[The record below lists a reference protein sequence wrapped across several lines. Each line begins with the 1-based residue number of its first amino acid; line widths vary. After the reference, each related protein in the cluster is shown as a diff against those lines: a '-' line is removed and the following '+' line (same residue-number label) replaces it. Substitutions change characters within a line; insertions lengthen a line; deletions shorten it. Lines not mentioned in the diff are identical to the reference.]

1 MELALRFL
9 RLSVVAAGLAVPG
22 SALALTSNNV
32 ALGNVLVGTTGTSTG
47 TVNRGTDDETLAMF
61 DTSGCTGV
69 TITPGETLPK
79 TFTTE
84 NATLSFDVMLTPAAR
99 AAYSCTVVLRA
110 GDNTNLGMFQV
121 TGQGIAPVLM
131 VDTNALTFG
140 EVKLSG
146 ATATRTF
153 TISNGGDAGTT
164 LTVSALTRSGTNP
177 GDYSTSPAT
186 PYSIVPGT
194 PRTVTVTF
202 DPSALGARTADLTVQ
217 SNDPIEATEVL
228 TLTGTGV
235 TPMIATAND
244 PTNFGVVTV
253 GTAEYVD
260 VMVSNSGTGTL
271 TVQSAAI
278 SAASGSWFSFYN
290 APDPDCDGLTSCNFD
305 PDLAIAAT
313 PVAVSIRCMPPIGA
327 AGTQT
332 RTLTFTSDST
342 GGDATVT
349 LSCTAGRPDIE
360 ASPTSLSFG
369 NVELGAMA
377 TPQGLTVTNIGTEDL
392 SISSA
397 TLTGPMANQFMV
409 TAGAGGAQTLMPGMM
424 ASWMITCAP
433 NVEGVI
439 TGTAFS
445 IVSNAVNSP
454 TLNVPLA
461 CTGGRLTSNQTT
473 FDFGAVRAGDSATL
487 NFTLRNTGTTTISNF
502 VAVFN
507 APADAAYT
515 VEGLPVSL
523 SAGATDTVTV
533 RFSPSDTTSGTQAGE
548 THTFRIEGT
557 HSGGTLTRTRN
568 MTLLGDGLSV
578 GYIFDPSPLDI
589 GGVRWDQTRVG
600 SVQIRNIYE
609 APVRLTS
616 ASVTP
621 NVGTATSELVR
632 TDAAGNTPAP
642 AFSNIDLMPGQSTTV
657 YFRADPNNRLG
668 AMSATFTVNSNL
680 GASQTPTRALQVMA
694 NSTTPAIT
702 ADPANQMYDFGP
714 ADVDAGLVSK
724 NLTLTNS
731 GQADLQITSAAISGA
746 GSPFS
751 VVATTPATIAP
762 GATFT
767 ATVRYDPTAVTT
779 NTGTLVIGVGGI
791 FGGTMTSSFAL
802 SGRGIDRVFAVTP
815 PGLFPET
822 YRNPGREAPVQD
834 VVVRNTG
841 EAPLRVT
848 AAMVTGEP
856 IWSLVNPEPVTLAR
870 NETAAFKVRFAP
882 QSGGKAP
889 TGQLILTHDD
899 NDSGGLATIE
909 LNGFGK
915 NPMLSVAPAE
925 VLSLGT
931 TAVGFP
937 VRLSD
942 TYPAQLTVQNND
954 QKPFVIREL
963 KLVSTEDESEFSLSD
978 ELAGATL
985 APGETRR
992 FDIVFAASKVGEFSA
1007 QLQIFV
1013 DEDTTPATIVQLM
1026 GTAVEVDVS
1035 GGGGCQSAGGGTWLL
1050 ALLLAVGL
1058 LARRRAATAGLAALC
1073 GGLAVSSVAEAQIS
1087 RELDLSLFRPQTATS
1102 GELLHVQAPTVGHTG
1117 EWALGFAISHL
1128 VRPLEISD
1136 NMGETSSPVA
1146 QRTVFELG
1154 AAAAIGGRFELG
1166 GRVAMMRQLADES
1179 EVGGLGGG
1187 EAAAFGDA
1195 LLHGKVRLLG
1205 GAQGTSLG
1213 LATTVTLPTATESS
1227 YAGPGSFTA
1236 SGQLLLAHSSRRLF
1250 AGANLG
1256 FGYQDK
1262 VLLGSMTQ
1270 GNRVLFGAGA
1280 SWRATDKLRVS
1291 GELFGAR
1298 GIGQRDP
1305 QAATPVEAL
1314 LGLRYRLART
1324 VGLSLGLGRGI
1335 LRGVGAPAL
1344 HGVLAFELTPQ
1355 ASAVEPLRPP
1365 APYVPPPDRDGDQI
1379 ADAEDHCAEEAEDK
1393 DGFADRDGCPD
1404 PDNDFDSVPDATD
1417 KCPMEREDKD
1427 GIDDGD
1433 GCPDLDDDGDRIS
1446 GATDKCPKEAE
1457 DLDGFEDA
1465 DGCPDLDDDRDGVPD
1480 SSDKCPRQP
1489 ETINDVDNQDGCPD
1503 SGFAAVLLAAER
1515 IDLMMPV
1522 SFVGQSAKLAPS
1534 SLSVL
1539 DQVAATL
1546 RANPDIARLRIGV
1559 HVHPR
1564 GRQDQALTDR
1574 RAAAVRDYL
1583 VQWGIPASR
1592 LDARG
1597 FGSEKLIMSAQR
1609 KNAAQ
1614 LNDRV
1619 EFTIMERK

>member
-9 RLSVVAAGLAVPG
+9 RFAILAAGIALPG
-22 SALALTSNNV
+22 SALALTSGNV
-32 ALGNVLVGTTGTSTG
+32 AVGDVLVSTTGTATG
-47 TVNRGTDDETLAMF
+47 TVNRGAADETLAMF
-61 DTSGCTGV
+61 DTSACTGI
-69 TITPGETLPK
+69 TITPDEALPK

-84 NATLSFDVMLTPAAR
+84 NATLGFTVALTPAAR
-99 AAYSCTVVLRA
+99 ASYNCTITLRA
-110 GDNTNLGMFQV
+110 MDNSNLGMFQV
-121 TGQGIAPVLM
+121 TGQGVAPVLM

-140 EVKLSG
+140 EVKLTG
-146 ATATRTF
+146 ATAARTL
-153 TISNGGDAGTT
+153 TITNGGDAGTT
-164 LTVSALTRSGTNP
+164 LTVSALTRGGAFP

-186 PYSIVPGT
+186 PYSLAAGAS
-194 PRTVTVTF
+194 RTVTVTF
-202 DPSALGARTADLTVQ
+202 DPSDLGARAASLTVE
-217 SNDPIEATEVL
+217 SNDPIEATEVV

-235 TPMIATAND
+235 NPVISTPND
-244 PTNFGVVTV
+244 YNFGVVTV

-260 VMVSNSGTGTL
+260 VAVANSGTGTL

-278 SAASGSWFSFYN
+278 TAVSGSWFTFYN
-290 APDPDCDGLTSCNFD
+290 APDPDCDNLTSCDFA

-313 PVAVSIRCMPPIGA
+313 PAMVSIRCMPPAGA
-327 AGTQT
+327 SGTQT
-332 RTLTFTSDST
+332 RTLTFTSDSAA
-342 GGDATVT
+342 GGDSTVT
-349 LSCTAGRPDIE
+349 LTCTAGRPDIS
-360 ASPTSLSFG
+360 AAPTSLTFG

-377 TPQGLTVTNIGTEDL
+377 TPQGLVVTNTGTEDL
-392 SISSA
+392 SITSA

-409 TAGAGGAQTLMPGMM
+409 TAGQAGAQTLMPGMM
-424 ASWMITCAP
+424 ANWMITCAP

-454 TLNVPLA
+454 TLNIPLA

-473 FDFGAVRAGDSATL
+473 FDFGQVRAGDSSTL
-487 NFTLRNTGTTTISNF
+487 TFTLRNTGSATISNF

-515 VEGLPVSL
+515 VEGLPTSL
-523 SAGATDTVTV
+523 AAGATDTVTV
-533 RFSPSDTTSGTQAGE
+533 RFSPTDTTSGTQAGE

-557 HSGGTLTRTRN
+557 HTGGTITRTRN

-578 GYIFDPSPLDI
+578 GYIFDPGTLDI

-600 SVQIRNIYE
+600 SVMIRNIYE

-616 ASVTP
+616 ATLTVNT
-621 NVGTATSELVR
+621 GTATSELVR
-632 TDAAGNTPAP
+632 TDSAGNTPAP

-668 AMSATFTVNSNL
+668 AMAATFTVNSNL
-680 GASQTPTRALQVMA
+680 GVSQMPTRALQVTA
-694 NSTTPAIT
+694 TSTTPAIT
-702 ADPANQMYDFGP
+702 ADPPTQAYDFGP
-714 ADVDAGLVSK
+714 TDVDAGMVSK
-724 NLTLTNS
+724 ILTLTNS
-731 GQADLQITSAAISGA
+731 GQADLQITSAAISGT
-746 GSPFS
+746 GSRYT

-762 GATFT
+762 GAAFT
-767 ATVRYDPTAVTT
+767 ATVRYDPTAVATD
-779 NTGTLVIGVGGI
+779 TGTLVVGVGGI
-791 FGGTMTSSFAL
+791 FGGTMTSNFAL
-802 SGRGIDRVFAVTP
+802 AGRGIDRVFAVTP

-822 YRNPGREAPVQD
+822 YRNPGSEAPVQD
-834 VVVRNTG
+834 VVVRNNG
-841 EAPLRVT
+841 EAPLRISAT
-848 AAMVTGEP
+848 MVTGEP
-856 IWSLVNPEPVTLAR
+856 IWSLVNPDPVTIAPSQ
-870 NETAAFKVRFAP
+870 THAFQVRFAP

-899 NDSGGLATIE
+899 NDRGGIATIE

-954 QKPFVIREL
+954 QKAFQIREL

-992 FDIVFAASKVGEFSA
+992 FDIVFAASKVGEFQA

-1026 GTAVEVDVS
+1026 GTAVEVEVS

-1050 ALLLAVGL
+1050 ALLLACGL
-1058 LARRRAATAGLAALC
+1058 LVRRRAAAAGALGATLALSTGAQ
-1073 GGLAVSSVAEAQIS
+1073 AQIS
-1087 RELDLSLFRPQTATS
+1087 RELDLSLFRPQSSTT
-1102 GELLHVQAPTVGHTG
+1102 GELLHVQAPTAGQTG
-1117 EWALGFAISHL
+1117 EWTLGLGISHL
-1128 VRPLEISD
+1128 VRPLEVSD
-1136 NMGETSSPVA
+1136 SMGETSSPVA

-1154 AAAAIGGRFELG
+1154 AAAAIGGRVELG
-1166 GRVAMMRQLADES
+1166 GRVAMMRQLAEES
-1179 EVGGLGGG
+1179 EVGGLSGG
-1187 EAAAFGDA
+1187 EGAAFGDA
-1195 LLHGKVRLLG
+1195 LLHAKVRLLG
-1205 GAQGTSLG
+1205 GAQGASVG
-1213 LATTVTLPTATESS
+1213 VAAAVTLPTATESS
-1227 YAGPGSFTA
+1227 YAGPGSVTA
-1236 SGQLLLAHSSRRLF
+1236 SGQLLAAHASRRFF
-1250 AGANLG
+1250 AGANVG

-1270 GNRVLFGAGA
+1270 GNRVLFGAGV
-1280 SWRATDKLRVS
+1280 SWRASDKLRVS
-1291 GELFGAR
+1291 GELFGAA
-1298 GIGQRDP
+1298 GIGQRDAG
-1305 QAATPVEAL
+1305 AATPVEAL

-1324 VGLSLGLGRGI
+1324 VGVSLGLGRGV
-1335 LRGVGAPAL
+1335 LRGVGAPAM
-1344 HGVLAFELTPQ
+1344 HGVLAFELMPQ
-1355 ASAVEPLRPP
+1355 ATAVEPLRPP
-1365 APYVPPPDRDGDQI
+1365 APYVPPPDQDGDQL
-1379 ADAEDHCAEEAEDK
+1379 ADAEDHCPAEAEDQ

-1404 PDNDFDSVPDATD
+1404 PDNDFDSVADAAD
-1417 KCPMEREDKD
+1417 KCPLEREDKD
-1427 GIDDGD
+1427 GVDDAD
-1433 GCPDLDDDGDRIS
+1433 GCPDLDDDGDQVV
-1446 GATDKCPKEAE
+1446 GAADKCPKVAE
-1457 DLDGFEDA
+1457 DRDAFEDG
-1465 DGCPDLDDDRDGVPD
+1465 DGCPDPDDDQDGILD
-1480 SSDKCPRQP
+1480 AADKCPRQP

-1503 SGFAAVLLAAER
+1503 SGFAAVLVAAER
-1515 IDLMMPV
+1515 FELMMPV
-1522 SFVGQSAKLAPS
+1522 SFVGQTAKLSPS
-1534 SLSVL
+1534 SLPVL
-1539 DQVAATL
+1539 EQVAATL
-1546 RANPDIARLRIGV
+1546 RANPGIARIRIGV

-1564 GRQDQALTDR
+1564 GRQDQDLTDR
-1574 RAAAVRDYL
+1574 RAAAVRDFL
-1583 VQWGIPASR
+1583 VQWGIPTGR

>member
-9 RLSVVAAGLAVPG
+9 RLAILAAGLALPG
-22 SALALTSNNV
+22 SALALSSNPV
-32 ALGNVLVGTTGTSTG
+32 ALGNVLVASTGSSTG
-47 TVNRGTDDETLAMF
+47 TVNRQTDDETLAMF
-61 DTSGCTGV
+61 DTSACTGV
-69 TITPGETLPK
+69 TITPDEALPK

-84 NATLSFDVMLTPAAR
+84 NATLGFTVNLTPAAR

-110 GDNTNLGMFQV
+110 GDNSNLGMFQV

-140 EVKLSG
+140 EVKVTG

-153 TISNGGDAGTT
+153 VITNGGDAGTT
-164 LTVSALTRSGTNP
+164 LDVSALTRGGAFP
-177 GDYSTSPAT
+177 GDYATAPAT
-186 PYSIVPGT
+186 PYSLGAGAS
-194 PRTVTVTF
+194 RTVTVTF
-202 DPSALGARTADLTVQ
+202 DPSAVGARAADITVE
-217 SNDPIEATEVL
+217 SNDPIEATEVI

-235 TPMIATAND
+235 TPIIATPND
-244 PTNFGVVTV
+244 YDVGIVTV

-260 VMVSNSGTGTL
+260 VMVANSGTGTL

-278 SAASGSWFSFYN
+278 SMSTGSWFTFYN
-290 APDPDCDGLTSCNFD
+290 TPDPACDGLTSCDFT
-305 PDLAIAAT
+305 PDLTIGAT
-313 PVAVSIRCMPPIGA
+313 PQTVSIRCMPPAGAIGM
-327 AGTQT
+327 QT
-332 RTLTFTSDST
+332 RVLTFTSDST
-342 GGDATVT
+342 GGDNLVT
-349 LSCTAGRPDIE
+349 LTCTAGRPDIS
-360 ASPTSLSFG
+360 AAPTSLSFG

-377 TPQGLTVTNIGTEDL
+377 TPQGLIVTNTGTETL
-392 SISSA
+392 SITSA

-409 TAGAGGAQTLMPGMM
+409 TTGQSGAQTLMPGMM
-424 ASWMITCAP
+424 TNWTITCAP
-433 NVEGVI
+433 NVEGTI

-461 CTGGRLTSNQTT
+461 CIGGRLTSNQTT
-473 FDFGAVRAGDSATL
+473 FDFGAVRAGDSSTL
-487 NFTLRNTGTTTISNF
+487 NFTLRNTGTATISNF

-515 VEGLPVSL
+515 VEGLPTSL
-523 SAGATDTVTV
+523 AAGATDTVTV
-533 RFSPSDTTSGTQAGE
+533 RFSPTDTTSGTQAGE

-557 HSGGTLTRTRN
+557 HSGGTITRTRN

-600 SVQIRNIYE
+600 SVLIRNIYE

-616 ASVTP
+616 ATLAVNT
-621 NVGTATSELVR
+621 GTATSELVR

-680 GASQTPTRALQVMA
+680 GVSQMPTRALQVMA

-702 ADPANQMYDFGP
+702 ADPPTQMYDFGP
-714 ADVDAGLVSK
+714 ADVDAGMVEK

-731 GQADLQITSAAISGA
+731 GQADLQITSATISGA
-746 GSPFS
+746 ASRYS

-767 ATVRYDPTAVTT
+767 ATVRYDPTAVATD
-779 NTGTLVIGVGGI
+779 TGTLVVGVGGI

-802 SGRGIDRVFAVTP
+802 TGRGIDRVFAVTP
-815 PGLFPET
+815 PALFPET
-822 YRNPGREAPVQD
+822 YRNPGSEAPVQD
-834 VVVRNTG
+834 VVVRNNG
-841 EAPLRVT
+841 EAPLRIT
-848 AAMVTGEP
+848 ATMVTGEP
-856 IWSLVNPEPVTLAR
+856 IWALINPDPVTV
-870 NETAAFKVRFAP
+870 AAGQTHAFQVRFAP

-899 NDSGGLATIE
+899 NDRGGLATIE

-954 QKPFVIREL
+954 QKAFQIREL

-992 FDIVFAASKVGEFSA
+992 FDIVFAASKVGEFQA

-1026 GTAVEVDVS
+1026 GTAVEVEVS

-1050 ALLLAVGL
+1050 ALLVACGL
-1058 LARRRAATAGLAALC
+1058 LVRRRTAALGALC
-1073 GGLAVSSVAEAQIS
+1073 ATVAISSTAQAQIS
-1087 RELDLSLFRPQTATS
+1087 RELDLSLFRPQASTT
-1102 GELLHVQAPTVGHTG
+1102 GELLHVQAPTAGATG
-1117 EWALGFAISHL
+1117 EWVLGLSISHL

-1154 AAAAIGGRFELG
+1154 AAAAFGGRFELG

-1179 EVGGLGGG
+1179 EVAGLGGG
-1187 EAAAFGDA
+1187 EAAAFGDS
-1195 LLHGKVRLLG
+1195 LLHAKVRLLG
-1205 GAQGTSLG
+1205 GAQGASVG
-1213 LATTVTLPTATESS
+1213 LAAAVTLPTATDGS
-1227 YAGPGSFTA
+1227 YAGPGSVTA
-1236 SGQLLLAHSSRRLF
+1236 NGQLLVAHSSRRLF

-1270 GNRVLFGAGA
+1270 GNRALLGAGA

-1291 GELFGAR
+1291 GELFGAV
-1298 GIGQRDP
+1298 GIGQRDAA
-1305 QAATPVEAL
+1305 AATPVEAL

-1324 VGLSLGLGRGI
+1324 VGVSFGLGRGV
-1335 LRGVGAPAL
+1335 LRGVGAPSM
-1344 HGVLAFELTPQ
+1344 HGVVAFELMPQ
-1355 ASAVEPLRPP
+1355 ANEVAPLRPP
-1365 APYVPPPDRDGDQI
+1365 APYVPPPDADGDQI
-1379 ADAEDHCAEEAEDK
+1379 PDAEDQCPNEPEDK
-1393 DGFADRDGCPD
+1393 DGFVDRDGCPD

-1427 GIDDGD
+1427 GVDDGD
-1433 GCPDLDDDGDRIS
+1433 GCPDLDDDGDRVI
-1446 GATDKCPKEAE
+1446 GAADKCPKEAE
-1457 DLDGFEDA
+1457 DLDGFEDG
-1465 DGCPDLDDDRDGVPD
+1465 DGCPDPDDDQDGILD
-1480 SSDKCPRQP
+1480 ADDKCPRQP

-1503 SGFAAVLLAAER
+1503 NGFAAVLVAAER
-1515 IDLMMPV
+1515 IELMMPV
-1522 SFVGQSAKLAPS
+1522 SFVGQTAKLAPS
-1534 SLSVL
+1534 SLPVL
-1539 DQVAATL
+1539 EQVAATL
-1546 RANPDIARLRIGV
+1546 RANPGIARIRIGV

-1564 GRQDQALTDR
+1564 GRKDSELTDR
-1574 RAAAVRDYL
+1574 RAAAVRDFL
-1583 VQWGIPASR
+1583 VQWGIAASR

-1597 FGSEKLIMSAQR
+1597 FGSEKPIMSVQR

-1614 LNDRV
+1614 INDRV